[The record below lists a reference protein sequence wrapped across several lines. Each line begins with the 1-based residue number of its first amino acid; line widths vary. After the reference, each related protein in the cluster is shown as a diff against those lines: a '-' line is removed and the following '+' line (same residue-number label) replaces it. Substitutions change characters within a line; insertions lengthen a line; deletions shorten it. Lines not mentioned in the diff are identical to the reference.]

1 MSLKGEVLWKR
12 GFIAQPNMV
21 IWIEKGETL
30 DKALERLT
38 KPNVSLFTNAKFSPY
53 VARPGKATANGAYGA
68 SKFTARGLVDD
79 RTTTGKRATFE

>member
-12 GFIAQPNMV
+12 GFLAQPNMV

-68 SKFTARGLVDD
+68 SRFTARGLVDD
-79 RTTTGKRATFE
+79 RTTTGKRAAFE